1 METPK
6 IITRREVAG
15 ALAGAL
21 TATASL
27 QATTTPPPCI
37 CKPGKPGPPG
47 PSGPP
52 GPTGPQGPPGPPGE
66 CECKPPIPINMHWDG
81 EVFLSYFGIYLP
93 ELLLEDIT
101 ISVPGER
108 LNDELWYY
116 KRYDAMVFTDYN
128 HSSGVP
134 HVIVF
139 GRGGEFSTQGPWFR
153 MVGIGPRLI
162 SYIANRKM
170 DDGSTRIHHCV
181 VSLDRTIAA
190 ARSKQVV
197 YLDWTPLTQF
207 TTFGK
212 FPPLV

>member
-27 QATTTPPPCI
+27 QATTTPPPCQ
-37 CKPGKPGPPG
+37 CKPGFPGPPG

-52 GPTGPQGPPGPPGE
+52 GPTGPQGPQGPPGE
-66 CECKPPIPINMHWDG
+66 CECKPLVPTKMHWDG
-81 EVFLSYFGIYLP
+81 EVITRFGYLP
-93 ELLLEDIT
+93 ELTQEDIT
-101 ISVPGER
+101 ISVPGAK

-116 KRYDAMVFTDYN
+116 KRYDAMVFIDYN

-153 MVGIGPRLI
+153 MVGVGIRLI
-162 SYIANRKM
+162 SYIANRRM
-170 DDGSTRIHHCV
+170 GDGSVRIHHCLV
-181 VSLDRTIAA
+181 DLDRTIAA
-190 ARSKQVV
+190 ARNKNVI

-207 TTFGK
+207 TTFGSI
-212 FPPLV
+212 PPLV